1 MNLFELIVFLLG
13 WISSQAPNAT
23 LYSDVSCILDNLPLE
38 GVYDAVLYGAMV
50 IRVYLNR
57 HFF

>member
-1 MNLFELIVFLLG
+1 MKLFKLIVFLLG
-13 WISSQAPNAT
+13 WISSQASTAT
-23 LYSDVSCILDNLPLE
+23 LYSDVSCILDHLPLE
-38 GVYDAVLYGAMV
+38 EVYDAVLYGAMV